1 MPKVKDKSKS
11 KGSPPCPET
20 KESHI
25 QVDSD
30 PCTHDII
37 DNYSQS
43 DVPSDGSNE
52 MLQDCILIDI
62 ENHSACAPHNS
73 DKEAGCSHWN
83 ATSNISD
90 TEISKTKKTKGRWHE
105 RYSNDPKYREKEKQR
120 ARERYR
126 TNMAYRKAHFKR
138 VTANRDK
145 HCMDKAHMN
154 RMQSQA
160 NAKTKHRYQ
169 TDNSYKKAKK
179 LQDKAAA
186 KHGYDTNEAHKMAK
200 KNKDK
205 ARNKSRYDT
214 DNVHKMAK
222 KNKDKARNKGRYDT
236 DNVHKM
242 AKKNK
247 DKARNKSRY
256 DTDTAY
262 VTRRKKSVNGSQ
274 KQKYHT
280 NEAYR
285 NMTIRKSEQLR
296 DRQNV
301 QKADFDIAN
310 GKFQKTCKEAPCHI
324 CCSCLRILFRQQV
337 HYCHEVSYK
346 NRTIA
351 NEAITKKYLHECSDE
366 CKQECDVANSPRGR
380 LWICFTCHRHN
391 IANGKLPPESN
402 ANGLELDDIP
412 DVLSSTNVLEK
423 QLIAL
428 RIAFGKFVNLPSG
441 SQRGVRGPIVNVPA
455 DIEHTID
462 TLPRP
467 IHDAQI
473 ISVKLKRKLTY
484 KSFCEFKLVDVT
496 KLQMCLAILKDMN
509 PLYKCKMCRVEGV
522 VGTQSHMDSQ
532 RTTGF
537 HNLL

>member
-30 PCTHDII
+30 PCTDDII
-37 DNYSQS
+37 DDCGQS

-52 MLQDCILIDI
+52 MLQECILIDI
-62 ENHSACAPHNS
+62 ENHSACSPHTS

-83 ATSNISD
+83 AISNIRDGAS
-90 TEISKTKKTKGRWHE
+90 SKTKKTKGRWQE
-105 RYSNDPKYREKEKQR
+105 RYSNDPEYREKEKQR

-126 TNMAYRKAHFKR
+126 TNMAYRKAHIKR

-154 RMQSQA
+154 RIESQA
-160 NAKTKHRYQ
+160 NAKAKHKYKTDKAYTNAKKIQAKAAAKLRYITDMANKIEKKTKDKARKKRRYD

-179 LQDKAAA
+179 LQARATA
-186 KHGYDTNEAHKMAK
+186 KHRYDINEAHKIAK

-205 ARNKSRYDT
+205 TRKKSRYDT
-214 DNVHKMAK
+214 DDVHKTAK
-222 KNKDKARNKGRYDT
+222 KNKDKTRK
-236 DNVHKM
+236 
-242 AKKNK
+242 
-247 DKARNKSRY
+247 KSRY

-262 VTRRKKSVNGSQ
+262 VTKRKKSINASQ

-280 NEAYR
+280 NDAYR
-285 NMTIRKSEQLR
+285 NTTIRKSEQLR
-296 DRQNV
+296 ARQNV

-310 GKFQKTCKEAPCHI
+310 GKFQEICKEAPRHI

-337 HYCHEVSYK
+337 QYCHEVSYK

-366 CKQECDVANSPRGR
+366 CKQECDIANSPRGR
-380 LWICFTCHRHN
+380 LWICFTCHRH
-391 IANGKLPPESN
+391 IANGKLPPESHV
-402 ANGLELDDIP
+402 NGLELDDIP
-412 DVLSSTNVLEK
+412 DVLSSANVLEK

-462 TLPRP
+462 TLPRS

-484 KSFCEFKLVDVT
+484 KSFCEFQLVDVT
-496 KLQMCLAILKDMN
+496 KLQLCLAIHW
-509 PLYKCKMCRVEGV
+509 YI
-522 VGTQSHMDSQ
+522 
-532 RTTGF
+532 
-537 HNLL
+537 